1 MPKIRIYLEKE
12 IMKDEKILLDFNHSH
27 YLKNVMRK
35 ESGDFIY
42 AFNDLVE
49 WKCKINFVQ
58 NDFIVPFE
66 FIRHKKKIED
76 IWICFSLIKKSGVKN
91 LIQKASEI
99 GVVNIIPM
107 ITEHSEKLSL
117 PNEKLKK
124 ISIEATEQCDS
135 LNVPKISET
144 QALENLLDKWEKD
157 RLIFFCDETGG
168 ENILN
173 FKSKLNDYKKF
184 AIFIGPIGGWSQNDK
199 NNITKKNIV
208 KINLGQ
214 NILKADT
221 AAIYTLSCL
230 KALMQ

>member
-1 MPKIRIYLEKE
+1 M
-12 IMKDEKILLDFNHSH
+12 
-27 YLKNVMRK
+27 
-35 ESGDFIY
+35 
-42 AFNDLVE
+42 
-49 WKCKINFVQ
+49 
-58 NDFIVPFE
+58 
-66 FIRHKKKIED
+66 
-76 IWICFSLIKKSGVKN
+76 
-91 LIQKASEI
+91 
-99 GVVNIIPM
+99 
-107 ITEHSEKLSL
+107 
-117 PNEKLKK
+117 
-124 ISIEATEQCDS
+124 
-135 LNVPKISET
+135 
-144 QALENLLDKWEKD
+144 ENLLDKWEKD

-199 NNITKKNIV
+199 NNITKENIV